1 MSSLAQ
7 SPEIKMKI
15 PRALTIAGSDSS
27 GGAGIQ
33 ADLKTFAALAV
44 YGMSAITALTSQ
56 NTQGINGIIEIEPD
70 FVSSQ
75 IRSVVLD
82 IGVDAVKTGMLSNA
96 AIISRVCS
104 DLKEL
109 HIENL
114 VVDPVMVA
122 TGGERL
128 LEADAIEVLVSR
140 LFPLALVIT
149 PNLPEAEVLTGMRIE
164 SPKDIKRA
172 AVKLGELGPGYVIV
186 KGGHLGGEPVDLLY
200 DGSNFREY
208 VGIRHQTP
216 HTHGTGCTFASALT
230 ALIARGAS
238 VEDAVEGAKSFI
250 DGAIAKALPLG
261 HGHGPVHHFHRFYG
275 FE

>member
-44 YGMSAITALTSQ
+44 YGMSAVTALTSQ
-56 NTQGINGIIEIEPD
+56 NSLGVNGIIEIDPD